1 MKFSLSRGHC
11 YSFLSKNDIL
21 MEFRVTLGN
30 PDFQMPISQALG
42 KNSKFRHNVLLS
54 PSGATFRAI
63 YQLDWIKTVGGDR
76 F

>member
-30 PDFQMPISQALG
+30 PNFQRPISQALG

-63 YQLDWIKTVGGDR
+63 NEPDWIRTVGGDR